1 MRARELLYPGLWAV
15 RQLRFGTKL
24 TLLFILAA
32 VPLVSIVSM
41 TLLRNKDDLHLTSV
55 ELEGIGWIEQ
65 ATAVTRAV
73 QSHRGLTNMVLLGD
87 DSLVG
92 AGGGFLSVPFM
103 TWCNVPMH
111 QAVATSAAL
120 GFPIALS
127 NTLGYLVGG
136 WALPAALPGAVG
148 YLYLPALG
156 VVVLASMSMAPLG
169 ARAAHAMD
177 VAQLRRVFAL
187 VLYGLAGY
195 MLWKSFHT

>member
-1 MRARELLYPGLWAV
+1 
-15 RQLRFGTKL
+15 
-24 TLLFILAA
+24 
-32 VPLVSIVSM
+32 
-41 TLLRNKDDLHLTSV
+41 
-55 ELEGIGWIEQ
+55 
-65 ATAVTRAV
+65 
-73 QSHRGLTNMVLLGD
+73 
-87 DSLVG
+87 
-92 AGGGFLSVPFM
+92 M

-169 ARAAHAMD
+169 ARAAHAMN

-195 MLWKSFHT
+195 MLWKAFHT